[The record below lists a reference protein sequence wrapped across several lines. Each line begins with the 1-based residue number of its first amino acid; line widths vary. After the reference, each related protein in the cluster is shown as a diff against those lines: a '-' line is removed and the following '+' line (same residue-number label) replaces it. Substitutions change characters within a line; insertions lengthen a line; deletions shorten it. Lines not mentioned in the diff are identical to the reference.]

1 MLGRKQSVEGAAFAR
16 GFFKRRDL
24 RSRTGHRAPT
34 TKVGRDGGA
43 AAPYLLPTLNTGGK
57 AGTIPSMGPIA
68 IFDKSALQALN
79 MDEAV
84 WFDAFFSANVTPPLY
99 VETLAD
105 LEKEV
110 DAGKA
115 RESIS
120 ECSPRRRRPTGIRT
134 CTTLLDVE
142 NERSA
147 LPGLFD
153 MELAGLEPATSWVR
167 FG

>member
-84 WFDAFFSANVTPPLY
+84 WFDVFFSANVTPPLY

-105 LEKEV
+105 SKRRSMLARPERAFRNARRE
-110 DAGKA
+110 DAD
-115 RESIS
+115 RRVS
-120 ECSPRRRRPTGIRT
+120 ERAPPCWMWKTKGPHFQAFSTW
-134 CTTLLDVE
+134 
-142 NERSA
+142 S
-147 LPGLFD
+147 
-153 MELAGLEPATSWVR
+153 
-167 FG
+167 